1 MKVRIGP
8 YRKNRAQR
16 VEIEPFDTWNM
27 DHTLALIIHP
37 MLVQLKATTHGYP
50 SNLTEER
57 WNKILDEIIWAFE
70 QKMDED
76 WTDQYY
82 GPLVDDSKG
91 FMGQDFEWVDQDGL
105 KKHQERMTQGF
116 RLFGRYYENL
126 WD

>member
-8 YRKNRAQR
+8 YRKNRAER

-37 MLVQLKATTHGYP
+37 MLVQLKKTKHGYP
-50 SNLTEER
+50 SHLTEER
-57 WNKILDEIIWAFE
+57 WDEILDKMIWTFE
-70 QKMDED
+70 QKINEN
-76 WTDQYY
+76 WNEKYY
-82 GPLVDDSKG
+82 GPLVDDPKG
-91 FMGQDFEWVDQDGL
+91 FMGQDFEWVDMDGL
-105 KKHQERMTQGF
+105 KKHQERMTEGF